1 MWSNVHHKY
10 NFQYIK
16 SFSVWKKW
24 QEEKSYTLISTEMNE
39 ISKKKK
45 YVKVQFITAAWKC
58 LAIPFS
64 FYHSVQCVCSFC
76 EMLKKRHALIVQPG
90 VPRGTWG
97 HQHQL
102 SEWILLRLNQNTWEL
117 QLIPHYWCVEGPAG
131 LQFTLCCDFLLSVFL
146 CLLFA
151 WYTGDKSPEAGNM
164 SVALVFCCKNIIL
177 FLCANMCYCLTKKEG
192 ITRQTEVCWLMKL
205 EQLRG
210 RSSSSSI
217 NTHWDIFMFNDKREK
232 NFLCRIF
239 LTWPQIKA
247 Q

>member
-24 QEEKSYTLISTEMNE
+24 QEESSYTLISTEMNE

-58 LAIPFS
+58 LAITFS
-64 FYHSVQCVCSFC
+64 FYHSVLCVCAAFVKCWKRDMHWSYNLASHVEPEAFC
-76 EMLKKRHALIVQPG
+76 EAS
-90 VPRGTWG
+90 WG

-177 FLCANMCYCLTKKEG
+177 FLCANMCYCLTKKEKKRRDN
-192 ITRQTEVCWLMKL
+192 TAN
-205 EQLRG
+205 
-210 RSSSSSI
+210 RSLLTDETGTI
-217 NTHWDIFMFNDKREK
+217 KRPFK
-232 NFLCRIF
+232 
-239 LTWPQIKA
+239 
-247 Q
+247 

>member
-1 MWSNVHHKY
+1 MKYQKGKSMLRCSSSQQHENVWPFLFHFIILYSVCAAFVKCWKRDMHWSY
-10 NFQYIK
+10 N
-16 SFSVWKKW
+16 
-24 QEEKSYTLISTEMNE
+24 
-39 ISKKKK
+39 
-45 YVKVQFITAAWKC
+45 
-58 LAIPFS
+58 LASHVEPEA
-64 FYHSVQCVCSFC
+64 FC
-76 EMLKKRHALIVQPG
+76 EAS
-90 VPRGTWG
+90 WG